1 MMMRFIQYAWFG
13 VPLKMTPFVKDI
25 AQTELYINISGKNE
39 FSVPLQVHQQM
50 NLLGVPKR

>member
-1 MMMRFIQYAWFG
+1 MMRFIQYAWFG